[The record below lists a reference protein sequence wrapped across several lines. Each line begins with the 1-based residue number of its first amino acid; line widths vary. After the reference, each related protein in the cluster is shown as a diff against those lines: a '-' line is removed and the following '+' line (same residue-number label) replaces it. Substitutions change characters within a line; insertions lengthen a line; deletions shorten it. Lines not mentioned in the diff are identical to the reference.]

1 MTSDKSLLS
10 PEGLKL
16 RSHLKISSR
25 PRGRFFLFFLLLKFW
40 MKNHVKWISQHM
52 INNNNINDNNKNN
65 NNPPWY

>member
-25 PRGRFFLFFLLLKFW
+25 FLFFFVEIL
-40 MKNHVKWISQHM
+40 
-52 INNNNINDNNKNN
+52 DEE
-65 NNPPWY
+65 PC